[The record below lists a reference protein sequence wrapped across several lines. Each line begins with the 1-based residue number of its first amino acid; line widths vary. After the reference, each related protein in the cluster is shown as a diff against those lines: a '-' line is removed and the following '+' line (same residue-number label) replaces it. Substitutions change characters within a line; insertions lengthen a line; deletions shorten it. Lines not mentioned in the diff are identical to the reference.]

1 MTNTELVARHLELLD
16 VEESAEER
24 RCCLCGKVTNR
35 YFKEKK
41 VLSEKFNDRDRFVC
55 DSGVVCVE
63 CATCIK
69 EPKLRRSSFYADENS
84 LVFFKNIEL
93 EDIVSKTVQQAQ
105 GPFILCVTESFKK
118 HNAFKARVNYDRDSF
133 FVQAE
138 DVEFWFPYKDTISLY
153 NKMREAYKLFN
164 KQEILTGEYVKIKDV
179 DLEQLKAWEA
189 LFKPHRGRKYFEFL
203 VLMLRKEKV
212 NEK

>member
-1 MTNTELVARHLELLD
+1 M
-16 VEESAEER
+16 
-24 RCCLCGKVTNR
+24 
-35 YFKEKK
+35 
-41 VLSEKFNDRDRFVC
+41 SEKFNDRDRFVC

-84 LVFFKNIEL
+84 LVFFKNVEL
-93 EDIVSKTVQQAQ
+93 EDIVNKNVQQSK

-118 HNAFKARVNYDRDSF
+118 HNVFKARVNYDRDSF
-133 FVQAE
+133 LVQAE

>member
-16 VEESAEER
+16 VEESTEEK
-24 RCCLCGKVTNR
+24 RCCLCGKITNS
-35 YFKEKK
+35 YLKEKK
-41 VLSEKFNDRDRFVC
+41 VMSEKFNDRDRFVC

-84 LVFFKNIEL
+84 LVFFKNVEL
-93 EDIVSKTVQQAQ
+93 EDIVNKTVQQSQ
-105 GPFILCVTESFKK
+105 GAFILCVTESFKK